1 MTHDEALDSVAVLA
15 LGALPAAEAEA
26 VRAHLATCAECR
38 REYAELRASADAL
51 GYSAEVPA
59 AELSEL
65 QSARMKSFIMRETR
79 RPSEEPLRASA
90 MRQPWLAYLATA
102 AAIVVALLSS
112 LNNVA
117 LRTENEGQ
125 QRLVVQMQQ
134 VLEAERAAKD
144 AADARVAQLTAPG
157 SRHLPVAGGEV
168 IESGGRVFI
177 AVHAAALPAG
187 KVFQAWTVAHGAKGV
202 APSLT
207 FAPDAHGLALVELPD
222 DATRLDAVAVT
233 VEPDGGSKTPT
244 SKPLFVQKLG

>member
-1 MTHDEALDSVAVLA
+1 MMHEEALDLVAVLA
-15 LGALPAAEAEA
+15 LGALPAAEAEG
-26 VRAHLATCAECR
+26 VRAHLATCEECR

-51 GYSAEVPA
+51 AYSAEVPET
-59 AELSEL
+59 ELSEL
-65 QSARMKSFIMRETR
+65 QSARMKSFVMRETR
-79 RPSEEPLRASA
+79 RPSEEPLRARA
-90 MRQPWLAYLATA
+90 MRPPLLAYLATA

-125 QRLVVQMQQ
+125 ERLIAQMQQ
-134 VLEAERAAKD
+134 VVAAERAAKD
-144 AADARVAQLTAPG
+144 ASDARVAALTAPG

-177 AVHAAALPAG
+177 AVHAASLPPG

-207 FAPDAHGLALVELPD
+207 FAPDAHGVALVELPD
-222 DATRLDAVAVT
+222 AAKGLDAVAVT
-233 VEPDGGSKTPT
+233 VEPDGGSKAPT
-244 SKPLFVQKLG
+244 SKPLFIRKLG